1 MIEQKRCIDIGT
13 PLKMFPFRQY
23 EVGIGR
29 INSKRNLK
37 ESNNLLFFFLHF
49 PFFSTSLSH
58 SPSLTHTHFFS
69 FSYSITQLLFLFFL
83 SFSHSLTHSL
93 IHSPSLS
100 LFSPSFI
107 LSLFSF
113 LLFRN
118 ILTYCRCCQRP
129 FPSNSCTFSHLPR
142 AER

>member
-1 MIEQKRCIDIGT
+1 MYSFFT
-13 PLKMFPFRQY
+13 FLY
-23 EVGIGR
+23 
-29 INSKRNLK
+29 S
-37 ESNNLLFFFLHF
+37 LLLSLTHTHFFSLSYLITQLLF

-58 SPSLTHTHFFS
+58 SPSLTPIHFFS
-69 FSYSITQLLFLFFL
+69 LSYSITQLLFLFFL
-83 SFSHSLTHSL
+83 SFSHSLTTHSL
-93 IHSPSLS
+93 THSLTLLHFLFFLPPSL
-100 LFSPSFI
+100 I
-107 LSLFSF
+107 LSLFTF